1 MSRFQLL
8 TTAVVLGLGGW
19 LLPEFYITVLDYV
32 GLYGLVALGVM
43 LLTGV
48 SGITSFG
55 QAAFVGLSAYT
66 TTLVTLR
73 YGLSPFVGL
82 AAALVLVLAAAAIIG
97 SVTLRLSGH
106 YLPLATIAWGFS
118 AYLVAGN
125 VEWTGGQTG
134 LTEIPPIRIGSI
146 NLESNRQFYFLIW
159 AFALAASLLVGN
171 MLNSRSGRA
180 MRAIKNAR
188 ETAESFG
195 INIARTRLVVF
206 IYSALLACISGWLY
220 AHMIRF
226 VNPSPFSLTIG
237 IEYLFMAVV
246 GGAGHVFGAFF
257 GAAIITISRE
267 IMQEFLPRLLGQT
280 GSFEVI
286 VFGALIIVL
295 LQVNKDEGLGYMF
308 QRFARRGSTRRAA
321 PTTAEHV
328 LMPRAA
334 RASERMDGL
343 LLQVNSVTKRFDG
356 LTALQDVSF
365 EVGRQEIVSV
375 IGPNG
380 AGKSTLFNVITGILS
395 PDGGSITVRKKP
407 VSDLTPQRAVA
418 LGMARTFQ
426 HVQLVP
432 ELTVLENVML
442 GAHIRGNA
450 SSIRSALRLSNL
462 EEAGMRS
469 EAQRQLA
476 RLGLGHLE
484 DAKATSL
491 ALGQQRLLEIARAL
505 CADPDILLLDEPAAG
520 LRHKE
525 KQELAML
532 LRKLKGEGMSIL
544 LVEHDMSFV
553 MNLSDRVVVINFG
566 QKLVEGP
573 PAAVRSDPRVI
584 EAYLGTS
591 AA

>member
-1 MSRFQLL
+1 MSLIQF
-8 TTAVVLGLGGW
+8 VVAGVLVLLGGW
-19 LLPEFYITVLDYV
+19 LLPEFYVTVLDYV

-55 QAAFVGLSAYT
+55 QAAFVGFAAYT
-66 TTLVTLR
+66 TALLTLKF
-73 YGLSPFVGL
+73 GLSAFVGL
-82 AAALVLVLAAAAIIG
+82 AAALVVVIVAATVLGA
-97 SVTLRLSGH
+97 VTLRLQGH

-134 LTEIPPIRIGSI
+134 LTEIPPIHIGSYV
-146 NLESNRQFYFLIW
+146 LQTNRQFYFLIW
-159 AFALAASLLVGN
+159 ASALVAALLVGN

-180 MRAIKNAR
+180 MRAIKNAP
-188 ETAESFG
+188 ETAVSFG
-195 INIARTRLVVF
+195 INITRTRLVVF
-206 IYSALLACISGWLY
+206 IYSAVLACISGWLY

-226 VNPSPFSLTIG
+226 INPSPFSLIIG

-246 GGAGHVFGAFF
+246 GGAGHVLAAFF

-267 IMQEFLPRLLGQT
+267 VLQEVLPRLLGQT
-280 GSFEVI
+280 GSFEVV

-295 LQVNKDEGLGYMF
+295 LQINKDEGLVSMF
-308 QRFARRGSTRRAA
+308 RHLLPRKERTPQFESVAESELHRRAGRS
-321 PTTAEHV
+321 TE
-328 LMPRAA
+328 
-334 RASERMDGL
+334 SEQGFL
-343 LLQVNSVTKRFDG
+343 IEVQGITKRFGG
-356 LTALQDVSF
+356 LLALQNVDF
-365 EVGRQEIVSV
+365 AVGRQEIVSV

-380 AGKSTLFNVITGILS
+380 AGKSTLFNVLTGLLPADSGTIRIRQQ
-395 PDGGSITVRKKP
+395 SITN
-407 VSDLTPQRAVA
+407 LTPQQAVK

-442 GAHIRGNA
+442 GAHIRGEA
-450 SSIRSALRLSNL
+450 SSLRSALRLSGR
-462 EEAGMRS
+462 EEAAIRS
-469 EAQRQLA
+469 EAIRQLD
-476 RLGLGHLE
+476 RLGLGQLR

-491 ALGQQRLLEIARAL
+491 ALGQQRLVEIARAL

-525 KQELAML
+525 KQDLARL
-532 LRKLKGEGMSIL
+532 LRELKANGISIL

-553 MNLSDRVVVINFG
+553 MNLSDRIVVINFG
-566 QKLVEGP
+566 QKLVEGV
-573 PAAVRSDPRVI
+573 PAAIRSDPRVI
-584 EAYLGTS
+584 EAYLGAT

>member
-1 MSRFQLL
+1 MSGFQI
-8 TTAVVLGLGGW
+8 AAAVVVLGLGGW
-19 LLPEFYITVLDYV
+19 LLPEFYVTVLDYV

-55 QAAFVGLSAYT
+55 QTAFVGFSAYT
-66 TTLVTLR
+66 TALLTLR
-73 YGLSPFVGL
+73 FGMSSFVGL
-82 AAALVLVLAAAAIIG
+82 AAALAVVIAAAAVLG
-97 SVTLRLSGH
+97 SITLRLSGH

-118 AYLVAGN
+118 AYLFFGN

-134 LTEIPPIRIGSI
+134 LTEIPPVRVGSFV
-146 NLESNRQFYFLIW
+146 LQTNRQFYFVIW
-159 AFALAASLLVGN
+159 VVALLAAVLVGN

-180 MRAIKNAR
+180 MRAVKNAP
-188 ETAESFG
+188 ETAASFG

-206 IYSALLACISGWLY
+206 IYSAVLACISGWLY

-226 VNPSPFSLTIG
+226 INPSPFSLTIG

-246 GGAGHVFGAFF
+246 GGAGHVLAAFF
-257 GAAIITISRE
+257 GAAVITISRE
-267 IMQEFLPRLLGQT
+267 VLQEVLPRLLGQT
-280 GSFEVI
+280 GSFEVV

-295 LQVNKDEGLGYMF
+295 LQINKDEGLGSMF
-308 QRFARRGSTRRAA
+308 RHLARGQRKRALVSADARKLDRRAGRSV
-321 PTTAEHV
+321 E
-328 LMPRAA
+328 RA
-334 RASERMDGL
+334 DGPL
-343 LLQVNSVTKRFDG
+343 LEIEGITKRFGG
-356 LTALQDVSF
+356 LTALRNVSF
-365 EVGRQEIVSV
+365 TVGRQEIVSV

-380 AGKSTLFNVITGILS
+380 AGKSTLFNVLTGLL
-395 PDGGSITVRKKP
+395 PADGGSISVRQQ
-407 VSDLTPQRAVA
+407 SIANLTPQQTVK

-432 ELTVLENVML
+432 ELTVLENIML
-442 GAHIRGNA
+442 GAHIRGEA
-450 SSIRSALRLSNL
+450 SSLRSALRLSAR
-462 EEAGMRS
+462 EEAAIRS
-469 EAQRQLA
+469 EAERQLA
-476 RLGLGHLE
+476 RLGLGSLM
-484 DAKATSL
+484 DAKSTSL
-491 ALGQQRLLEIARAL
+491 ALGQQRLVEIARAL

-525 KQELAML
+525 KQDLAKL
-532 LRKLKGEGMSIL
+532 LRELKADGMSIL

-566 QKLVEGP
+566 EKLVEGA

>member
-1 MSRFQLL
+1 MSIVQLL
-8 TTAVVLGLGGW
+8 AASVVLGLGGW
-19 LLPEFYITVLDYV
+19 LLPEFYITVLNYV

-66 TTLVTLR
+66 TTIVSLR
-73 YGLSPFVGL
+73 FGLSPFIGL
-82 AAALVLVLAAAAIIG
+82 VAAVVVVMAAAALIG

-125 VEWTGGQTG
+125 LEWTGGQTG
-134 LTEIPPIRIGSI
+134 LTEIPPIRVGSMV
-146 NLESNRQFYFLIW
+146 LETNRQFYFVIW
-159 AFALAASLLVGN
+159 VVSIVAVIVIGN

-180 MRAIKNAR
+180 MRSIKNAR

-195 INIARTRLVVF
+195 ISIARTRLIVF
-206 IYSALLACISGWLY
+206 IYSALLACVSGWLY

-246 GGAGHVFGAFF
+246 GGAGHVLGAFF
-257 GAAIITISRE
+257 GAAFITVSRE
-267 IMQEFLPRLLGQT
+267 VLQGVLPRLLGQT

-286 VFGALIIVL
+286 VFGALIIIL
-295 LQVNKDEGLGYMF
+295 LQINRDEGLGYIF
-308 QRFARRGSTRRAA
+308 QRIRWKRGKQSIK
-321 PTTAEHV
+321 PTVGAS
-328 LMPRAA
+328 LLPRAA
-334 RASERMDGL
+334 RMGERKEGL
-343 LLQVNSVTKRFDG
+343 LVQVAGITKRFDG
-356 LTALQDVSF
+356 LVALQNVSF
-365 EVGRQEIVSV
+365 EVGRREIVSV

-380 AGKSTLFNVITGILS
+380 AGKSTLFNVLTGILL
-395 PDGGSITVRKKP
+395 PDDGTIAVREQLITG
-407 VSDLTPQRAVA
+407 LTPQRAVA

-432 ELTVLENVML
+432 ELTVIENVML
-442 GAHIRGNA
+442 GAHIRGKA
-450 SSIRSALRLSNL
+450 GSMRSALRLANS

-469 EAQRQLA
+469 EAQHQLA
-476 RLGLGHLE
+476 RLGLSHLE
-484 DAKATSL
+484 DVKATSL

-525 KQELAML
+525 KQELAKL
-532 LRKLKGEGMSIL
+532 LRTLRADGITIL

-553 MNLSDRVVVINFG
+553 MNLSDRVIVINFG

-573 PAAVRSDPRVI
+573 PAAIRSDPRVI